1 MLGMSLWRCL
11 EETSSTDFT
20 KWMAFLELDPDP
32 DVKRQFEHASTAATI
47 ESVMSGQQ
55 VKIEDRII
63 KYSGNTGQTGQ
74 SPEEMQA
81 VLKQLQSRVMKKKA
95 EEEKNPELAKKK
107 KKLQKRPRNPKIIRG
122 ERMKG

>member
-20 KWMAFLELDPDP
+20 RWMAFLELDPDP

-63 KYSGNTGQTGQ
+63 KYSGNTGQTRQ
-74 SPEEMQA
+74 SPEAMQD
-81 VLKQLQSRVMKKKA
+81 VLKQLHSRVMKKKA

-107 KKLQKRPRNPKIIRG
+107 KKLQKRPRKPKIIRG
-122 ERMKG
+122 ERMT

>member
-20 KWMAFLELDPDP
+20 RWMAFLELDPDP
-32 DVKRQFEHASTAATI
+32 DVKRQFEHASTAATV

-63 KYSGNTGQTGQ
+63 KYRGSDSKQCGQ
-74 SPEEMQA
+74 SPEEMQS
-81 VLKQLQSRVMKKKA
+81 VLKQLHSRVMKRKA

-122 ERMKG
+122 EKMK

>member
-1 MLGMSLWRCL
+1 M

-122 ERMKG
+122 ERMK

>member
-1 MLGMSLWRCL
+1 MSLWRCL

-107 KKLQKRPRNPKIIRG
+107 KKLQKRPRKPKIIRG
-122 ERMKG
+122 ERLK